1 MLTPE
6 QKKDIEFCK
15 TFIIAKISDLVQTAD
30 KIKESITPEAMVSI
44 IHIKIFRDC
53 FKDKEFETVEQA
65 WIFMREDMKSIAEKI
80 SYASYN
86 LLRIQD
92 DIKNNR

>member
-1 MLTPE
+1 MLSTE
-6 QKKDIEFCK
+6 QTKDIDFCK
-15 TFIIAKISDLVQTAD
+15 TFIIAKITDLVETAD
-30 KIKESITPEAMVSI
+30 RVKERITPEAKVSI

-53 FKDKEFETVEQA
+53 FKDKEFETIEQA

-92 DIKNNR
+92 DIKNNP